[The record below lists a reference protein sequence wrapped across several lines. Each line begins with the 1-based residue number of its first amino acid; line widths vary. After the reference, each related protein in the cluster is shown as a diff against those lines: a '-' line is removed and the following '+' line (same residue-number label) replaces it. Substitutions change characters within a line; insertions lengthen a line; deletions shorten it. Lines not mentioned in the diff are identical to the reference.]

1 MTTPTIEIL
10 PMDRW
15 CEYKVE
21 VRSNLIWMAGFLH
34 KQRMNPESVRI
45 NTPWAFLGQKEFRAV
60 VKTFGKASWDH
71 LDYAVTSEKARALT
85 KKEFAALKKNV
96 SFETKL
102 TFAIYEVLRTHYRTM
117 KTRAGAAGMPKPP
130 PAPVRKPG
138 PLLLMGLE
146 EKVKDELLESLLEN
160 MVEDYGLDED
170 DEETVV
176 PSLEDQR
183 KAFLTLYSDG
193 EKYLEELDLT
203 VDWTKLAPAVL
214 ARKDKILKGEEEYW
228 NYKKVE
234 PRGGAGGPP
243 LAEEI
248 E

>member
-1 MTTPTIEIL
+1 MTTPTIDIL
-10 PMDRW
+10 PMDEW
-15 CEYKVE
+15 VSYKVE
-21 VRSNLIWMAGFLH
+21 VRSNLIWMAAFLH
-34 KQRMNPESVRI
+34 KQRMIPEAVRI
-45 NTPWAFLGQKEFRAV
+45 NTPWAFLPQKEFRAI

-71 LDYAVTSEKARALT
+71 LDYVVTAEKDRALT

-96 SFETKL
+96 SIETKL
-102 TFAIYEVLRTHYRTM
+102 TFVLYEAIRTHYRTM
-117 KTRAGAAGMPKPP
+117 KTRRGGEMPKPP
-130 PAPVRKPG
+130 PAPEWRRPG
-138 PLLLMGLE
+138 PLLLMGFE
-146 EKVKDELLESLLEN
+146 GKVKDDLLESLLED
-160 MVEDYGLDED
+160 MVEDYGLDPD
-170 DEETVV
+170 DQDND

-183 KAFLTLYSDG
+183 KAFLTLQPDG

-203 VDWTKLAPAVL
+203 VDWTKFAPAVL

-234 PRGGAGGPP
+234 PRGGAGGPS